1 MKFATLISRRFVL
14 GAVLSL
20 SFLAALALAGP
31 PLICHSFDIGDAKS
45 LPWISHDWNLNGG
58 ENYDTSKLAT
68 DTVAILDS
76 SQVTLVHME
85 TLRRATLYAKRDR
98 VAAKELIT
106 RLIARAEGTKSASPS
121 QPSALAIFDAGY
133 LTEAY
138 KQWLGEQDNPAQ
150 KFDGYALVQLALQRR
165 GTDPQME
172 FAAALIAVGKPGIDA
187 QDHAQ
192 KAIAGAKND
201 ALLARNLSARFL
213 GAQSETLSAMISH
226 NKTATKM
233 AKE

>member
-1 MKFATLISRRFVL
+1 MKFATLTARRFVFAAAL
-14 GAVLSL
+14 TL
-20 SFLAALALAGP
+20 SFLATEALAGP
-31 PLICHSFDIGDAKS
+31 PLICHSFDIGDSKS
-45 LPWISHDWNLNGG
+45 LPWVSHDWNLSGG

-68 DTVAILDS
+68 DTIAILDS

-85 TLRRATLYAKRDR
+85 TLRRATLYAKKDR

-106 RLIARAEGTKSASPS
+106 RLVSRAEGTKSSSPT
-121 QPSALAIFDAGY
+121 QPNALAIFDAGY

-165 GTDPQME
+165 DNDPQME

-187 QDHAQ
+187 QGHAQ

-201 ALLARNLSARFL
+201 PLLARNLSARFL
-213 GAQSETLSAMISH
+213 GSQSETLSTMISR
-226 NKTATKM
+226 TKM